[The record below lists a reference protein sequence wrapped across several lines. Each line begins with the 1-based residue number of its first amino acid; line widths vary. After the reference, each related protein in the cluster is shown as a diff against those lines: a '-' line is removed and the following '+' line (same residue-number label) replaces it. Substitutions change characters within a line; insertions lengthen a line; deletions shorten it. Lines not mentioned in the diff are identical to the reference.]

1 MILDGE
7 DVKTVTAARGRLSKE
22 LHASTEIQCASHSVA
37 APKRPSAKVF
47 GGEGRLIDPLNN
59 VSVDLIFVDT
69 NTACVNQL
77 KNV

>member
-1 MILDGE
+1 
-7 DVKTVTAARGRLSKE
+7 
-22 LHASTEIQCASHSVA
+22 VA